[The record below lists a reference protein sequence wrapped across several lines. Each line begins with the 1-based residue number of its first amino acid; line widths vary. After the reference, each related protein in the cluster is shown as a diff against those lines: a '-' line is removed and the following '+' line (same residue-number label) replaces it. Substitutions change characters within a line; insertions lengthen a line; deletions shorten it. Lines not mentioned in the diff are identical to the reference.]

1 MLKYTWWCI
10 QEKDGE
16 TMQQIQFTGSENI
29 SKKYMNEIEVT
40 SQFEGMDDFFELETK
55 LLYEIH
61 HLETEKAKMTLRTII
76 DRISYRAGKQTIR
89 GVRHYFTILS
99 SIMAR
104 KLYENQ
110 VPSVKAFAFNTACI
124 DMIDLHMKDVEFLQ
138 FADDLID
145 FFILVISER
154 KQPTFSHQTV
164 NKVVLFINDEVE
176 SDLSVEDIANNFNV
190 STSHLSRIF
199 REHVEITL
207 VEYLNVRRVEESQ
220 YYLRHTNKS
229 ISEISQQYHFCNQS
243 YFTRIFKKY
252 TGVTPKQ
259 FRDHKEQEY
268 FRYALPT
275 TG

>member
-1 MLKYTWWCI
+1 
-10 QEKDGE
+10 
-16 TMQQIQFTGSENI
+16 MQQIHLSGSESM
-29 SKKYMNEIEVT
+29 SKKYMSEIET
-40 SQFEGMDDFFELETK
+40 SSKYEVMDDFFELETK
-55 LLYEIH
+55 LIYEIH
-61 HLETEKAKMTLRTII
+61 HLETDKAKMTLRTII
-76 DRISYRAGKQTIR
+76 DRISIRAGKQTIK
-89 GVRHYFTILS
+89 GVRQYFTVLS

-110 VPSVKAFAFNTACI
+110 VPSIKAFAFNTACI
-124 DMIDLHMKDVEFLQ
+124 DMIDNHMNDAAFLQ
-138 FADDLID
+138 FADDLIE
-145 FFILVISER
+145 FFVLVISER
-154 KQPTFSHQTV
+154 KQPAFSHQTV

-176 SDLSVEDIANNFNV
+176 SDLSVEDIAKHFNV

-259 FRDHKEQEY
+259 FRDHKEHEY

>member
-1 MLKYTWWCI
+1 
-10 QEKDGE
+10 
-16 TMQQIQFTGSENI
+16 MQQIQIRGKENI
-29 SKKYMNEIEVT
+29 SKKYLDEIEVT
-40 SQFEGMDDFFELETK
+40 SQYEGMDDFFELETK
-55 LLYEIH
+55 LLFEIH

-89 GVRHYFTILS
+89 GVRHYFAILS

-110 VPSVKAFAFNTACI
+110 VPPIKAFAFNSACI
-124 DMIDLHMKDVEFLQ
+124 DMIDHHMLDVEFYQ

-176 SDLSVEDIANNFNV
+176 SDLSVEDIANSFNV

-229 ISEISQQYHFCNQS
+229 IAEISRQYHFCNQS

-259 FRDHKEQEY
+259 FRDHKEHEY
-268 FRYALPT
+268 FRYVLPT
-275 TG
+275 PG